1 MKKSI
6 FTKMGAA
13 AMVLT
18 LVTASLVGGTF
29 ARYTSTVSGT
39 ATATAAKWDVKFT
52 KNDADKTTMEN
63 ATIKLTPKVTTG
75 KAANTIVPGDT
86 GEFDIVIDGSNT
98 EVDFNYSI
106 YLTAANEIGANE
118 LTGIKFYSDA
128 EMNTE
133 ITADTP
139 LKEESTI
146 AFNSEQKKITK
157 KIYWKLASDGS
168 DANDTL
174 LAGKTATYTITMSA
188 TQVTPEPAS

>member
-29 ARYTSTVSGT
+29 AKYTSTVSGT

-52 KNDADKTTMEN
+52 KNDANKTTMEN
-63 ATIKLTPKVTTG
+63 ATINLTPKVTTG
-75 KAANTIVPGDT
+75 KAENTIVPGDT

-106 YLTAANEIGANE
+106 YLTAAEGNT
-118 LTGIKFYSDA
+118 LTGITFFSDA
-128 EMNTE
+128 DMKNE
-133 ITADTP
+133 ITDSAP
-139 LKEESTI
+139 LTETSTI
-146 AFNSEQKKITK
+146 AFDAADKTITK
-157 KIYWKLASDGS
+157 TIYWQLASDGVDS
-168 DANDTL
+168 NDTL